1 VKHCVLVGAKRHPRP
16 GAYLVRIH
24 VSKVGTNAAPHP
36 HAMRHPKVWQMM
48 KERKGETYQGGTA
61 PPLVMFGCL
70 PWAGGQGRSGQR
82 PCQHARQI
90 HRAVLGTA
98 RLSRLL
104 LPEWQRATNAGRRA
118 AA

>member
-1 VKHCVLVGAKRHPRP
+1 M
-16 GAYLVRIH
+16 RIH

-48 KERKGETYQGGTA
+48 KERNGETYQGGTA

-90 HRAVLGTA
+90 HRAELGTA

-104 LPEWQRATNAGRRA
+104 LPEWQSSNQRRA
-118 AA
+118 